1 MPIAIT
7 ILPQFGS
14 SPAIAVFTK
23 GEFATE
29 KAIFFASISFLHLL
43 TFIVTNFVATPSVKN
58 DSQQLHGV
66 KRIAQGT
73 IALAAGDLSAGDTVM
88 LAPVPTNASISSIK
102 LFNDDLDSGTT
113 MTTDVGLYTTAIAAV
128 DDDAYASAITDLRGA
143 VTTGTE
149 VAFEARDINKC
160 GQKVWEDA
168 GQSSDPGGYYY
179 IGLTFDA
186 AGDTAGDLSFVIEYT
201 VD

>member
-1 MPIAIT
+1 MANVNT
-7 ILPQFGS
+7 D
-14 SPAIAVFTK
+14 
-23 GEFATE
+23 
-29 KAIFFASISFLHLL
+29 
-43 TFIVTNFVATPSVKN
+43 IVTNFVATPSVKN

-73 IALAAGDLSAGDTVM
+73 IALASGDLSATDTVM
-88 LAPVPTNASISSIK
+88 LAPIPTNASVSSIK

-113 MTTDVGLYTTAIAAV
+113 MTTDVGLYTTAIVAV

-149 VAFEARDINKC
+149 VAFEARNINAM
-160 GQKVWEDA
+160 GQKVWQDA

-179 IGLTFDA
+179 VALTFDA

>member
-1 MPIAIT
+1 MANVNT
-7 ILPQFGS
+7 D
-14 SPAIAVFTK
+14 
-23 GEFATE
+23 
-29 KAIFFASISFLHLL
+29 
-43 TFIVTNFVATPSVKN
+43 IVTNFVATPSVKN

-113 MTTDVGLYTTAIAAV
+113 NTVDVGLYSTAIAAV
-128 DDDAYASAITDLRGA
+128 DDDAYAAASQVLRTA
-143 VTTGTE
+143 STTGNE
-149 VAFEARDINKC
+149 MAFLARNINKC
-160 GQKVWEDA
+160 GQKVWQDA

-179 IGLTFDA
+179 VALTFDA

>member
-1 MPIAIT
+1 MANVNT
-7 ILPQFGS
+7 D
-14 SPAIAVFTK
+14 
-23 GEFATE
+23 
-29 KAIFFASISFLHLL
+29 
-43 TFIVTNFVATPSVKN
+43 IVTNFVATPQVKN

-73 IALAAGDLSAGDTVM
+73 IALAAGDLSATDTVM
-88 LAPVPTNASISSIK
+88 LAPIPTNASISSIK
-102 LFNDDLDSGTT
+102 LFNDDLDSGSTN
-113 MTTDVGLYTTAIAAV
+113 TTDVGLWTTDIVAV
-128 DDDAYASAITDLRGA
+128 DDDAYASAITDLRAA

-149 VAFEARDINKC
+149 VAFEARNINKC

-179 IGLTFDA
+179 VGLLFDA